1 MCVSGEEW
9 EDRSG
14 DVPVRGPGVSY
25 PLHCYLLTDLS
36 RGAGTRGWDDTGTH
50 TCTHTNIQVRSH
62 IHTLLPSHT
71 YQKAKIFKDTKVE
84 KCLRIIYA

>member
-50 TCTHTNIQVRSH
+50 THMHTHTH
-62 IHTLLPSHT
+62 IHTFTLTHIPESKTLQGHKSRKMLT
-71 YQKAKIFKDTKVE
+71 YNL
-84 KCLRIIYA
+84 CLT